1 MTAGRIFLL
10 IDDDRFFAKLTAT
23 MLAPCEVVIAK
34 NGAEGLAFMKA
45 RRFDLLITDLLM
57 PEKDGIETILEIRR
71 ADARL
76 PILAISG
83 GGPVRRPQRP
93 SGHGPKA
100 RRQRRAREAVLEGG
114 ASGRCGSVPGAGRL
128 KGHRYRSTLRPVFGG
143 ATR

>member
-1 MTAGRIFLL
+1 MTDGRIFLL

-45 RRFDLLITDLLM
+45 RLFDLLITDLLM

-83 GGPVRRPQRP
+83 GGRY
-93 SGHGPKA
+93 GA
-100 RRQRRAREAVLEGG
+100 RSDLLGMARKLGANGALEKPFSKEELLAAVD
-114 ASGRCGSVPGAGRL
+114 RCLAPAG
-128 KGHRYRSTLRPVFGG
+128 
-143 ATR
+143 

>member
-1 MTAGRIFLL
+1 MTAGRVFLL
-10 IDDDRFFAKLTAT
+10 IDDDRFFAKLTAA

-83 GGPVRRPQRP
+83 GGRY
-93 SGHGPKA
+93 GA
-100 RRQRRAREAVLEGG
+100 RSDLLGMARKLGANGALEKPFSKEELLAAVD
-114 ASGRCGSVPGAGRL
+114 RCLVPAG
-128 KGHRYRSTLRPVFGG
+128 
-143 ATR
+143 

>member
-23 MLAPCEVVIAK
+23 MLAPCEVMIAK

-83 GGPVRRPQRP
+83 GGRY
-93 SGHGPKA
+93 GA
-100 RRQRRAREAVLEGG
+100 RSDLLGMARKLGANGALEKPFSKEELLAAVD
-114 ASGRCGSVPGAGRL
+114 RCLAPAG
-128 KGHRYRSTLRPVFGG
+128 
-143 ATR
+143 